1 MSLKSIF
8 QTLGHT
14 YNFINHGGFDKV
26 DPNLIRYF
34 RTEYG
39 KNWQI
44 ALENHIYQK
53 SIKNQKKAA

>member
-8 QTLGHT
+8 KILGNT
-14 YNFINHGGFDKV
+14 YNSINHDGFDKV

-39 KNWQI
+39 KDWKI